1 MQKKNKPIKRH
12 DADPAWSPAEAR
24 ELLLK
29 LKEIQAQNVIADAT
43 GINQGQVSRLLSG
56 QFVRVRGNALELCKY
71 ADVVVRANLAP
82 TTQLRQRLVS
92 SALSLWDGSE
102 VSAAR
107 TIALL
112 EALKPIV
119 KASTPD

>member
-1 MQKKNKPIKRH
+1 MQKKSKPAKH
-12 DADPAWSPAEAR
+12 VDAEPAWSLAEAR
-24 ELLLK
+24 ELLFK
-29 LKEIQAQNVIADAT
+29 LKGAQAQSVIADAT
-43 GINQGQVSRLLSG
+43 GINQGQISRLLSG
-56 QFVRVRGNALELCKY
+56 QFVRVRGNALHLCKY
-71 ADVVVRANLAP
+71 AEKVLRSSSTP

-119 KASTPD
+119 KASAPK